1 LRTGDRVS
9 RSNHVGPVPIDQID
23 HPTLSEGADRLLTVA
38 LGQETQRRNRQIVV
52 GVLELRPARG
62 GE

>member
-1 LRTGDRVS
+1 M
-9 RSNHVGPVPIDQID
+9 PIDQID
-23 HPTLSEGADRLLTVA
+23 HPTLGEGADRLLTVA
-38 LGQETQRRNRQIVV
+38 LGQETQRRNRQIIV